1 MERKQKRNKA
11 NKVFIGVMLPPDLAK
26 RLKDAARR
34 EHRTVSN
41 MLVVFL
47 SKGDNHLLDKG
58 A

>member
-11 NKVFIGVMLPPDLAK
+11 NKVFIGVMRPPDLAK

>member
-1 MERKQKRNKA
+1 MPQTTKSKSK
-11 NKVFIGVMLPPDLAK
+11 KVYLGVTLPEDLAK
-26 RLKDAARR
+26 RLKDAAKR

-47 SKGDNHLLDKG
+47 SKGDNHLMSKG

>member
-1 MERKQKRNKA
+1 MKQKAKSKS
-11 NKVFIGVMLPPDLAK
+11 NKVFLGVTLPEELAN
-26 RLKDAARR
+26 RLKAAAKR

-47 SKGDNHLLDKG
+47 SKGDNHLEAKG

>member
-1 MERKQKRNKA
+1 MEQKKTQKSK
-11 NKVFIGVMLPPDLAK
+11 KVYLGVTLPEDLAK
-26 RLKDAARR
+26 RLKDAAKR

-47 SKGDNHLLDKG
+47 SEGDNHLAAKG